1 MIFAFNSLTSYQ
13 IKKSAEV
20 KNDLLLVNLFCLL
33 VTANVV
39 FLSIHNCV
47 CSNLIPDL
55 TGQRIKLSL
64 L

>member
-39 FLSIHNCV
+39 FLSIHKNKV
-47 CSNLIPDL
+47 LRN
-55 TGQRIKLSL
+55 
-64 L
+64 

>member
-20 KNDLLLVNLFCLL
+20 QNDLLLVNLFCLL

-39 FLSIHNCV
+39 FLSVHNGL

-55 TGQRIKLSL
+55 TG
-64 L
+64 